1 MSSLYV
7 VTNGGKVFSCRTS
20 SGLVLPGS
28 VENREPAAGM
38 PWLPIKSNE
47 ALGPA
52 GFFWE
57 GSEAVNCYHC
67 SISDYQASIVGL
79 FLEAIDL
86 ASAWERAT
94 GAAKFALQ
102 LVIDKDFLNSLS
114 RDIEL
119 YVLDRVVANKEF
131 KAKDLAAELNLD
143 LKSTRRGLE
152 ELESKNLISFWT
164 RQGVYRATP
173 EGESYVL
180 QYGWTPDNKS
190 SDVVGLPVATHDTHD
205 THSVRSVVG
214 QTPSPSF
221 VQPIDDRYEY
231 DTAIKAAVPVESAA
245 VISLT
250 KEARRAQIKDI
261 PAFLQEI
268 AKLEAEGFSLYPT
281 KGKYSVASPLARRY
295 GYTPAGIM
303 LYVEKVVRMG
313 LLPKRE
319 KMPRWLKNYNTKNN
333 VGHSSEA

>member
-1 MSSLYV
+1 
-7 VTNGGKVFSCRTS
+7 
-20 SGLVLPGS
+20 
-28 VENREPAAGM
+28 
-38 PWLPIKSNE
+38 
-47 ALGPA
+47 
-52 GFFWE
+52 
-57 GSEAVNCYHC
+57 
-67 SISDYQASIVGL
+67 
-79 FLEAIDL
+79 
-86 ASAWERAT
+86 
-94 GAAKFALQ
+94 
-102 LVIDKDFLNSLS
+102 
-114 RDIEL
+114 
-119 YVLDRVVANKEF
+119 
-131 KAKDLAAELNLD
+131 
-143 LKSTRRGLE
+143 
-152 ELESKNLISFWT
+152 
-164 RQGVYRATP
+164 
-173 EGESYVL
+173 
-180 QYGWTPDNKS
+180 
-190 SDVVGLPVATHDTHD
+190 VVGLPVATHDTHD